1 MKKTL
6 IVNDASFLS
15 VCRLKQQPNPNTLIY
30 RQNQQPSSSTV
41 LITHMKKQN
50 LQQLLCKKRV
60 SRMNSTSLKNC
71 LGVCLA
77 ILSLIQA
84 LQTLSSNCQLKK
96 LLYERTTEK
105 QYFILKLSNQF
116 NLLAINDNNKTR

>member
-6 IVNDASFLS
+6 IVNDASSHS
-15 VCRLKQQPNPNTLIY
+15 VCRLEQQPNPNTLIC

-50 LQQLLCKKRV
+50 LQLLLCKKRV
-60 SRMNSTSLKNC
+60 NRMNSMSLKNC
-71 LGVCLA
+71 LGVYLA

-84 LQTLSSNCQLKK
+84 LQTLSSNCLLKK

-105 QYFILKLSNQF
+105 KIQSKIIKFIHSTTN
-116 NLLAINDNNKTR
+116 